1 MKILV
6 LNCGSSSVKFQLIN
20 MDDESVCA
28 KGVVEKIGSSDAIL
42 QYQAVRK
49 NKMREVREVQNHETA
64 IEIVLSMLLHP
75 QHGVIKD
82 KREIHGIG
90 HRVVHG
96 GEAFSDSVLITEN
109 VKSAIRKCIQFA
121 PLHNPH
127 NLSGIEACEAL
138 LSGIAQVA
146 VFDTAFHHTIPQ
158 KAFIYGLPYALYEKL
173 GIRKYGFHGTSHRYV
188 AMKAA
193 EALKQPIEKLKMI
206 TCHLGNGASITAVD
220 GGRSVDTSMGFT
232 PLEGLIMGTRSGS
245 IDPALVPY
253 IMEHEKLTAKQI
265 DTILNKNSG
274 LLGLTETTNDM
285 REIISEARRGNER
298 HKLALDIYCYAIK
311 KYIGS
316 YSATL
321 GGLHAIVFTGG
332 IGENSHY
339 IRALSLE
346 NLEAFGVQIDHA
358 KNKANKLDISA
369 GKVKILVVPTNEE
382 LAIARDTCRVFE
394 SGVHTDETTEQE
406 EIVTKE
412 LSLLTEEDK
421 AELILLW
428 AEDPKIKIGD
438 LTYKLNMKIGKN
450 IQIQTVQRELEIL
463 GLIKASDNRK
473 AHIVKEKKNGKN

>member
-6 LNCGSSSVKFQLIN
+6 LNCGSSSVKFQLID
-20 MDDESVCA
+20 MSDESVCA

-42 QYQAVRK
+42 QYQAAGK
-49 NKMREVREVQNHETA
+49 NKFREVREVLNHETA

-75 QHGVIKD
+75 QHGVIKE
-82 KREIHGIG
+82 RTEIDGIG

-138 LSGIAQVA
+138 LTGIPQVA
-146 VFDTAFHHTIPQ
+146 VFDTAFHHTIPP

-173 GIRKYGFHGTSHRYV
+173 GIRRYGFHGTSHRYV

-193 EALKQPIEKLKMI
+193 EVMKQPLEKLKMI

-220 GGRSVDTSMGFT
+220 CGKSVDTSMGFT
-232 PLEGLIMGTRSGS
+232 PLEGLVMGTRSGS

-265 DTILNKNSG
+265 DSILNKNSG

-285 REIISEARRGNER
+285 REIISEAKRGNDR

-311 KYIGS
+311 KYIGT
-316 YSATL
+316 YSAVL

-339 IRALSLE
+339 IRTLSLE
-346 NLEAFGVQIDHA
+346 NLESFGIQIDQT
-358 KNKANKLDISA
+358 KNRGNKLNISA
-369 GKVKILVVPTNEE
+369 GKVKVLVIPTNEE

-394 SGVHTDETTEQE
+394 SGEHMDESPEQE
-406 EIVTKE
+406 EIVSKE
-412 LSLLTEEDK
+412 LSLLSEEDK
-421 AELILLW
+421 AELVLLW
-428 AEDPKIKIGD
+428 ADDPKTKIGD
-438 LTYKLNMKIGKN
+438 LTYKLNIKIGKN
-450 IQIQTVQRELEIL
+450 IKIQTVQRELEIL
-463 GLIKASDNRK
+463 GLLRISEKKKAQ
-473 AHIVKEKKNGKN
+473 IVKDSKNGKN